1 MASGKSSS
9 LQLPSFLHGTFPLVH
24 QKTAKEGMQCGEQY
38 LRDGTFPVPQQ
49 MREVPP
55 GEVVVAHEVI
65 DFQRERPAWRL
76 YMVSNV
82 KNSLYEALAGQ
93 NAIPARDAY
102 EAFFRETA
110 WGALYFAIDPSS
122 PESAERTAVRL
133 QAVLRFWE
141 PLQSVRYL
149 FKNPGTEHTL
159 EELMVAACGW
169 AMEAWCPEGGTSTLS
184 RLETAAARMAHAT
197 REDCIEAILR
207 NMPRALT
214 SSRSLKH
221 RNVLADPI
229 FQRERLAMLN
239 PRAFDR
245 VSGACTADLI
255 GQLYDWDR
263 ELGMH

>member
-1 MASGKSSS
+1 
-9 LQLPSFLHGTFPLVH
+9 VH
-24 QKTAKEGMQCGEQY
+24 QKTANEGIQCGEQY
-38 LRDGTFPVPQQ
+38 LRDGTFPIPRQ
-49 MREVPP
+49 MREVPR
-55 GEVVVAHEVI
+55 GEVVVAHEVV

-82 KNSLYEALAGQ
+82 KNSVYEALEGR
-93 NAIPARDAY
+93 NTIPARDAY

-122 PESAERTAVRL
+122 PVSAERTAARL

-149 FKNPGTEHTL
+149 FKNPGTSHTL
-159 EELMVAACGW
+159 EELMVASCGW
-169 AMEAWCPEGGTSTLS
+169 AMEAWCPEGGSSTRA
-184 RLETAAARMAHAT
+184 RLETAAERMAHAT

-207 NMPRALT
+207 LMPRALT

-221 RNVLADPI
+221 RNVLANPA
-229 FQRERLAMLN
+229 FQRERLAMLDA
-239 PRAFDR
+239 RAFDR

-255 GQLYDWDR
+255 GQLYDWDH
-263 ELGMH
+263 ELGTH